1 MIQAGGLVH
10 PIRCK
15 QCGTPGKVFSNSQLL
30 ERNKHLWQVYLST
43 LMECK
48 TRQASSAWQGTTM
61 LPSMCMRAV
70 SSEFGFRFV
79 SQTCIGKEFKS
90 LNFSWKKELKG
101 CKGRSCHPG
110 TSSHWFKID
119 VTKWEAALR
128 SQAMPWSKDILLV
141 LEELEVLCNC
151 KEEDPAALGLR
162 KKANHKTKIQKH
174 SLAVWEAT
182 RKHLIFWGGHRQA
195 NIFQGC
201 AAPR

>member
-110 TSSHWFKID
+110 TSSQNWCHKVGSSF
-119 VTKWEAALR
+119 TF
-128 SQAMPWSKDILLV
+128 SSHAMIQRYFVGPGRAWSFVQLQRRRP
-141 LEELEVLCNC
+141 CGAG
-151 KEEDPAALGLR
+151 P
-162 KKANHKTKIQKH
+162 
-174 SLAVWEAT
+174 
-182 RKHLIFWGGHRQA
+182 
-195 NIFQGC
+195 
-201 AAPR
+201 